1 MDRAAEAITDETAAP
16 RATSGSLAARLRNW
30 WNGAVPPDETPDDAV
45 AADVA
50 PPVVPEGH
58 LPTELDESAWSLE
71 RLRAA
76 EAVFGGDCRSP
87 LGAQEVLD
95 MVRPVG
101 LNETKAVLDLGA
113 GLGSAARLLTNEL
126 GVWVTGLDPSRT
138 LAEEGMLRSNKAG
151 LGRKAPIQ
159 SYDAESVELPERAYD
174 CVFAREIFYM
184 VQDKNRLFGMIF
196 NALKGNGELVFTD
209 FCIGRPGIKS
219 KSLKQFVEA
228 EPVPPHLWTA
238 DQTVRTLRDHA
249 FQVIRTEEETE
260 TYREMVMARLADLEA
275 DDERKAAI
283 REAGDAVIGEVE
295 LWATR
300 LAALVSGD
308 VTVVRFHLRRSDL
321 DDGVRTMSN
330 W

>member
-1 MDRAAEAITDETAAP
+1 MDRAAEVISDETATP
-16 RATSGSLAARLRNW
+16 TATPDTLATRLRNW
-30 WNGAVPPDETPDDAV
+30 WNGAVLPDETPDDAA

-50 PPVVPEGH
+50 PPAVPDEH
-58 LPTELDESAWSLE
+58 LSTELDESAWSLQ

-76 EAVFGGDCRSP
+76 EAAFGGDCRSP

-113 GLGSAARLLTNEL
+113 GLGSAARLLTSEL

-138 LAEEGMLRSNKAG
+138 LAAEGMIRSNKAG

-209 FCIGRPGIKS
+209 FCVGRPGIKS
-219 KSLKQFVEA
+219 KVLKRFVEA
-228 EPVPPHLWTA
+228 EPVTPHLWTA

-249 FQVIRTEEETE
+249 FQVIRTEDETE
-260 TYREMVMARLADLEA
+260 SYREIAMTRLADLEA

-283 REAGDAVIGEVE
+283 RKAGDAVLDEVE

-300 LAALVSGD
+300 LEALGSCD

-321 DDGVRTMSN
+321 DDGVRMMSN